1 MEQDHQVLT
10 ITLTPTPNPNPYP
23 NPYSLTRWDEARLR
37 QQKKHLRKAVKALAK
52 AYCEYK
58 MLTNADHEDYA
69 DEVL

>member
-1 MEQDHQVLT
+1 M
-10 ITLTPTPNPNPYP
+10 
-23 NPYSLTRWDEARLR
+23 TRWDLANLR
-37 QQKKHLRKAVKALAK
+37 EQKKDLRKAVKALAK